1 MQIRIVAVGQRITEW
16 AQSAVSD
23 YLSRFPRDFRVELRE
38 IRTEPRAG
46 QTPARLM
53 AAEAERILAAIEPDD
68 FVVVL
73 DEHGKDLTTMDL
85 ARHFSHWRAD
95 GETPVF
101 VIGGP
106 DGLAPEVKARANPV
120 SYTNLTLLTIRLSSM
135 TLPHAF
141 ARVML
146 SEQIYRAWSILAGH
160 PYHRA

>member
-23 YLSRFPRDFRVELRE
+23 YLSRFPRDFRVELR
-38 IRTEPRAG
+38 
-46 QTPARLM
+46 

-106 DGLAPEVKARANPV
+106 DGLAPEVKARAN
-120 SYTNLTLLTIRLSSM
+120 LTIRLSSM

>member
-73 DEHGKDLTTMDL
+73 DEHGKDLRRWT
-85 ARHFSHWRAD
+85 S
-95 GETPVF
+95 
-101 VIGGP
+101 P
-106 DGLAPEVKARANPV
+106 DTSRTGAPTAKRP
-120 SYTNLTLLTIRLSSM
+120 SS
-135 TLPHAF
+135 
-141 ARVML
+141 
-146 SEQIYRAWSILAGH
+146 
-160 PYHRA
+160 

>member
-1 MQIRIVAVGQRITEW
+1 MQTRIVAVGQRITDW
-16 AQSAVSD
+16 AQTAVSD

-46 QTPARLM
+46 QTPAKLM
-53 AAEAERILAAIEPDD
+53 AAEAERILATIEPDD

-73 DEHGKDLTTMDL
+73 DEHGKDLTTMEL
-85 ARHFSHWRAD
+85 AKQFARWRAD

-106 DGLAPEVKARANPV
+106 DGLSPDVKAKAKM
-120 SYTNLTLLTIRLSSM
+120 TIRLSSM
-135 TLPHAF
+135 TLPHAL

-146 SEQIYRAWSILAGH
+146 AEQIYRAWSILAGH

>member
-38 IRTEPRAG
+38 IRTERRAG

-73 DEHGKDLTTMDL
+73 DEHGKQ
-85 ARHFSHWRAD
+85 FSSRQFSAFLERLSEN
-95 GETPVF
+95 GSRRPCF
-101 VIGGP
+101 IIGGAFGFDP
-106 DGLAPEVKARANPV
+106 AVKRIAAH
-120 SYTNLTLLTIRLSSM
+120 TIALGPL
-135 TLPHAF
+135 TLPHEL
-141 ARVML
+141 ARGVL
-146 SEQIYRAWSILAGH
+146 LEQLYRAESLLRNI
-160 PYHRA
+160 PYHHD

>member
-1 MQIRIVAVGQRITEW
+1 MQTRIVAVGQRITDW
-16 AQSAVSD
+16 AQTAVTD

-46 QTPARLM
+46 QTPAKLM
-53 AAEAERILAAIEPDD
+53 AAEAERILATIDPDD

-85 ARHFSHWRAD
+85 AKQFSRVRAD

-106 DGLAPEVKARANPV
+106 DGLSPEVKAKAKM
-120 SYTNLTLLTIRLSSM
+120 TIRLSSM

-146 SEQIYRAWSILAGH
+146 AEQIYRAWSILAGH

>member
-53 AAEAERILAAIEPDD
+53 AAEAEPILA
-68 FVVVL
+68 
-73 DEHGKDLTTMDL
+73 
-85 ARHFSHWRAD
+85 
-95 GETPVF
+95 

-106 DGLAPEVKARANPV
+106 DGLAPEVKARAN
-120 SYTNLTLLTIRLSSM
+120 LTIRLSSM

>member
-1 MQIRIVAVGQRITEW
+1 MHTKIVAVGQRISEW
-16 AQSAVSD
+16 AQIATAD
-23 YLSRFPRDFRVELRE
+23 YLGRFPRDFRVELKE
-38 IRTEPRAG
+38 VRTEPRAG

-53 AAEAERILAAIEPDD
+53 AAEAERILDSIDPDD

-73 DEHGKDLTTMDL
+73 DEHGKDMTTMDF
-85 ARHFSHWRAD
+85 ARQFARWRAN

-106 DGLAPEVKARANPV
+106 DGLSSEVKARANM
-120 SYTNLTLLTIRLSSM
+120 TIRLSTM

-146 SEQIYRAWSILAGH
+146 AEQIYRAWSILANH

>member
-101 VIGGP
+101 VIA
-106 DGLAPEVKARANPV
+106 APTASPPR
-120 SYTNLTLLTIRLSSM
+120 
-135 TLPHAF
+135 
-141 ARVML
+141 
-146 SEQIYRAWSILAGH
+146 
-160 PYHRA
+160 

>member
-85 ARHFSHWRAD
+85 ARHVSHWRAD

-106 DGLAPEVKARANPV
+106 DGLAPEVKARAN
-120 SYTNLTLLTIRLSSM
+120 LTIRLSSM

>member
-1 MQIRIVAVGQRITEW
+1 MRLPPDAASSGPHARRLRISHADPHRGRRQRITEW

-73 DEHGKDLTTMDL
+73 DEHGKDLTTMGL

-101 VIGGP
+101 VIGRP
-106 DGLAPEVKARANPV
+106 DGLAPEAKARANPDDPGF
-120 SYTNLTLLTIRLSSM
+120 R
-135 TLPHAF
+135 
-141 ARVML
+141 R
-146 SEQIYRAWSILAGH
+146 
-160 PYHRA
+160 

>member
-23 YLSRFPRDFRVELRE
+23 YLSRFPRDFRVEL
-38 IRTEPRAG
+38 
-46 QTPARLM
+46 
-53 AAEAERILAAIEPDD
+53 DD

-106 DGLAPEVKARANPV
+106 DGLAPEVKARAN
-120 SYTNLTLLTIRLSSM
+120 LTIRLSSM

>member
-1 MQIRIVAVGQRITEW
+1 MHTKIVAVGQRISEW
-16 AQSAVSD
+16 AQIATTD
-23 YLSRFPRDFRVELRE
+23 YLGRFPRDFRVELKE

-53 AAEAERILAAIEPDD
+53 AAEAERILDAIEPDD

-73 DEHGKDLTTMDL
+73 DEHGKDMTTMDF
-85 ARHFSHWRAD
+85 ARQFARWRAD

-106 DGLAPEVKARANPV
+106 DGLSPDVKARAR
-120 SYTNLTLLTIRLSSM
+120 LTIRLSTM

-146 SEQIYRAWSILAGH
+146 AEQIYRAWSILANH

>member
-73 DEHGKDLTTMDL
+73 DEH
-85 ARHFSHWRAD
+85 WRAD

-106 DGLAPEVKARANPV
+106 DGLAPEVKARAN
-120 SYTNLTLLTIRLSSM
+120 LTIRLSSM

>member
-46 QTPARLM
+46 QT
-53 AAEAERILAAIEPDD
+53 RILAAIEPDD

-106 DGLAPEVKARANPV
+106 DGLAPEVKARAN
-120 SYTNLTLLTIRLSSM
+120 LTIRLSSM

>member
-106 DGLAPEVKARANPV
+106 GGPPPQGKMGVAPEVKARAN
-120 SYTNLTLLTIRLSSM
+120 LTIRLSSM